1 LGAGIAGD
9 GRRKLELQAYYF
21 VCTVALSSF
30 QQIVLP
36 AKSAFVT
43 VAANAAAE

>member
-21 VCTVALSSF
+21 VCTERPLLGA
-30 QQIVLP
+30 IVP
-36 AKSAFVT
+36 FVDQT
-43 VAANAAAE
+43 LTGSYPPF